1 LLAARRGGVALG
13 GGVIELSL
21 PPSPQWEGENKPII
35 QECFKEVKRIN
46 ERKHVLP
53 QKDGWPS
60 YPALAL
66 W

>member
-1 LLAARRGGVALG
+1 
-13 GGVIELSL
+13 VIELSL